1 MASHNMMRTTRGYS
15 ADHNIQMNIRL
26 TLGGTFPELLLVKVF
41 LLLPKVPGVD
51 THCPYT

>member
-1 MASHNMMRTTRGYS
+1 MMMI
-15 ADHNIQMNIRL
+15 DLIIRL
-26 TLGGTFPELLLVKVF
+26 TLGSTFPELLLVKVF